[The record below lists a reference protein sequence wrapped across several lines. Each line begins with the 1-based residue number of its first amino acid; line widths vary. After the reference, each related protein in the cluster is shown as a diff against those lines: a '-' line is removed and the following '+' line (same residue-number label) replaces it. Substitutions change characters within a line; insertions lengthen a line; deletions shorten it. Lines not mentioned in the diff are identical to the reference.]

1 MRKGFIIECAL
12 FLGVAFFWG
21 CKSSDKEP
29 AYKNANLPIEK
40 RVNDLLSRMTLDEK
54 ILQLNQYA
62 TGPNDNPNNIGEVV
76 RRLPS
81 EIGSLIYRTEDP
93 ELRNKLQQAAVEET
107 RLGIPIIFGYDV
119 IHGFRTIF
127 PIPLAQAMS
136 WNPELVRQAASVA
149 AKEAWYSGID
159 WTFAPMI
166 DVARD
171 GRWGRIAEGYG
182 EDPYT
187 TAVFTEASVQ
197 GFQGE
202 DMSAPEKLAAC
213 LKHFAGYGA
222 CEGGRDYGYTEIS
235 RQTLW
240 DTYLPP
246 YEAGVKAGAVTVMS
260 AFTNVSGIP
269 ATINKY
275 LLTDVLKEKWGHDG
289 FIVSDWGA
297 IGQLLNQ
304 GATADSMEC
313 AVKAFNAGLEMDMMS
328 DCYGK
333 FLKKAVEEKKVSM
346 GLIDES
352 VRRILRVKFRKGL
365 FENPYTPQS
374 TPEQRYLLPE
384 SKALAEKLAE
394 ETIVLLKN
402 ENNVLPL
409 SSKNLA
415 VIGPMVKDNYDVM
428 GCWSAHGNR
437 ADVETIWDGMVKE
450 FEGKANLL
458 YAQGCEIE
466 KDDRSGFAEAVNV
479 ARRSDVVLLFL
490 GESRWF
496 TGEDANRSQIALPL
510 IQQELLQKIKETGK
524 PIVLIVSSGR
534 AVELGK
540 IEPLCDAIVEMWH
553 PGTMSGTPIAR
564 VLSGEVNPSGK
575 LALTFPYS
583 GGQMPIYYNARP
595 GGRPK
600 QGKYT
605 DIQTAPLYEFGHGLS
620 YTTFEYGELKASA
633 TTLNKTDK
641 LTVEIDVKNTGT
653 RDGAEVVHWFVR
665 DPVCSITRPMKELKH
680 FEKQLLKV
688 GETKTFKFEV
698 DLLKDLGFIN
708 ENGDRFLEEGAYE
721 IIVKDKVIKLN
732 IVD

>member
-1 MRKGFIIECAL
+1 MKKTFILSCTVLLTLCLA
-12 FLGVAFFWG
+12 G

-29 AYKNANLPIEK
+29 AYKDANLSIEK

-62 TGPNDNPNNIGEVV
+62 TGPNDNPNNIGEVI

-93 ELRNKLQQAAVEET
+93 ELRNQLQKAAVEET

-136 WNPELVRQAASVA
+136 WNPELVKQAASVA

-187 TAVFTEASVQ
+187 TAVFTEAAVQ

-202 DMSAPEKLAAC
+202 DMSEPEKLAAC

-246 YEAGVKAGAVTVMS
+246 YEAGLKAGAATVMS
-260 AFTNVSGIP
+260 AFTNISGIP

-313 AVKAFNAGLEMDMMS
+313 AVRAFNAGLEMDMMS

-333 FLKKAVEEKKVSM
+333 FLKKALEEKKVS
-346 GLIDES
+346 LAQIDES

-365 FENPYTPQS
+365 FENPYTPS
-374 TPEQRYLLPE
+374 TTPEERFLLPE
-384 SKALAEKLAE
+384 SKALAQKLAE

-402 ENNVLPL
+402 ENHILPL
-409 SSKNLA
+409 SSKNIG

-428 GCWSAHGNR
+428 GCWTAHGNK
-437 ADVETIWDGMVKE
+437 ADVETIWEGLQKE
-450 FEGKANLL
+450 FEGKANLI
-458 YAQGCEIE
+458 YAKGCEIE
-466 KDDRSGFAEAVNV
+466 GDDHTGFSEAMNV
-479 ARRSDVVLLFL
+479 ARRSEIVLLFL

-496 TGEDANRSQIALPL
+496 TGEDANRSQIALPV
-510 IQQELLQKIKETGK
+510 IQQELLRKIKETGK
-524 PIVLIVSSGR
+524 PIVLVVSSGR
-534 AVELGK
+534 AVELGTV
-540 IEPLCDAIVEMWH
+540 EPLCDAIVEMWH
-553 PGTMSGTPIAR
+553 PGTVAGTPIAR
-564 VLSGEVNPSGK
+564 VLSGAVNPSGK

-595 GGRPK
+595 GGRPL

-620 YTTFEYGELKASA
+620 YTTFTYGELKASA
-633 TTLNKTDK
+633 TTLNKQDK
-641 LTVEIDVKNTGT
+641 LTVSVDVTNSGD
-653 RDGAEVVHWFVR
+653 RDGAEVVHWFIR

-680 FEKQLLKV
+680 FEKQMIKV
-688 GETKTFKFEV
+688 GETKTFTFDVELLRDFGFV
-698 DLLKDLGFIN
+698 D
-708 ENGDRFLEEGAYE
+708 ENGDRFLEAGEYQ
-721 IIVKDKVIKLN
+721 IIVKDQVLKVEVK
-732 IVD
+732 

>member
-1 MRKGFIIECAL
+1 MRKHHFL
-12 FLGVAFFWG
+12 FLTLILGVCLVG

-29 AYKNANLPIEK
+29 AYKNPNLPIEK

-62 TGPNDNPNNIGEVV
+62 TGPNDNPNNIGEVK

-93 ELRNKLQQAAVEET
+93 ELRNKLQRSAVEET

-187 TAVFTEASVQ
+187 TAVFTKAAVQ

-202 DMSAPEKLAAC
+202 DMSADGKVAAC

-246 YEAGVKAGAVTVMS
+246 YEAGVKAGAATVMS
-260 AFTNVSGIP
+260 AFTNISGVP
-269 ATINKY
+269 AIINKY
-275 LLTDVLKEKWGHDG
+275 LLTDILKEKWGHDG

-346 GLIDES
+346 AQIDES
-352 VRRILRVKFRKGL
+352 VRRVLRLKFRKGL
-365 FENPYTPQS
+365 FEHPYTPI
-374 TPEQRYLLPE
+374 TTVEERFLLPE
-384 SKALAEKLAE
+384 SKELAQKLAE

-402 ENNVLPL
+402 ENQILPV

-428 GCWSAHGNR
+428 GCWTAHGNK
-437 ADVETIWDGMVKE
+437 ADVETIWDGLQKE
-450 FEGKANLL
+450 FAGQANLL

-466 KDDRSGFAEAVNV
+466 KNDASGFAEALSV
-479 ARRSDVVLLFL
+479 ARRSDIVLLFL

-496 TGEDANRSQIALPL
+496 TGEDANRSSIALPA
-510 IQQELLQKIKETGK
+510 IQQELLRKLKEVGK
-524 PIVLIVSSGR
+524 PIVLVLSSGR
-534 AVELGK
+534 AVEIGTL
-540 IEPLCDAIVEMWH
+540 EPLCDAIVEMWH
-553 PGTMSGTPIAR
+553 PGTIAGTD
-564 VLSGEVNPSGK
+564 
-575 LALTFPYS
+575 
-583 GGQMPIYYNARP
+583 RP
-595 GGRPK
+595 C
-600 QGKYT
+600 
-605 DIQTAPLYEFGHGLS
+605 L
-620 YTTFEYGELKASA
+620 
-633 TTLNKTDK
+633 
-641 LTVEIDVKNTGT
+641 
-653 RDGAEVVHWFVR
+653 
-665 DPVCSITRPMKELKH
+665 
-680 FEKQLLKV
+680 V
-688 GETKTFKFEV
+688 G
-698 DLLKDLGFIN
+698 
-708 ENGDRFLEEGAYE
+708 
-721 IIVKDKVIKLN
+721 
-732 IVD
+732 